1 MKIAIVTLLALALIF
16 LAFKLKKKAKQ
27 NNDQNLRF
35 TSLLF
40 LLKGIILLVV
50 GNTYVVLK
58 SKGLSSENMQN
69 LILISTVTIGLC
81 LLIIGLRFLLQSK
94 KTGFKLG
101 MAGGA
106 IWILVAIGG
115 LYGGLKVASK
125 MNSGWTK
132 ERQTAILNKANSV
145 KFRKLCYLNQV
156 MKKFPNPEDYNNMTE
171 AQETELN
178 KLTNENCLLCDAEFE
193 KKATNEVDGL
203 PDDF

>member
-1 MKIAIVTLLALALIF
+1 

-40 LLKGIILLVV
+40 LLKGIILLIV

-94 KTGFKLG
+94 KSGFKLG

-132 ERQTAILNKANSV
+132 ERQTAILNKANSL
-145 KFRKLCYLNQV
+145 KFRKLCYLDQV
-156 MKKFPNPEDYNNMTE
+156 MNKFPNPEDFNNMTE

-178 KLTNENCLLCDAEFE
+178 KLTEENCLLCDVEFE

>member
-1 MKIAIVTLLALALIF
+1 MKIAIITLLALALIF

-27 NNDQNLRF
+27 NNDQNLKF

-40 LLKGIILLVV
+40 LLKGIILIAV

-69 LILISTVTIGLC
+69 LILISTITLGLC
-81 LLIIGLRFLLQSK
+81 LLAIGLKFLLQSK
-94 KTGFKLG
+94 KSGFKLG

-106 IWILVAIGG
+106 IWILVALGG
-115 LYGGLKVASK
+115 IYGGLKIASK

-132 ERQTAILNKANSV
+132 ERKKDILDKANPV
-145 KFRKLCYLNQV
+145 KFRKLCYLEEV
-156 MKKFPNPEDYNNMTE
+156 MKMFPNPEDYNKMTDT
-171 AQETELN
+171 QQTKLN
-178 KLTNENCLLCDAEFE
+178 VSIEKNCLLCDPEFE
-193 KKATNEVDGL
+193 KKATKEVDGL

>member
-40 LLKGIILLVV
+40 LLKGIILLIV

-94 KTGFKLG
+94 KSGFKLG

-115 LYGGLKVASK
+115 LYGGFKVASK

-132 ERQTAILNKANSV
+132 ERQTAILNKANSL
-145 KFRKLCYLNQV
+145 KFRKLCYLDQV
-156 MKKFPNPEDYNNMTE
+156 MNKFPNPEDFNNMTE

-178 KLTNENCLLCDAEFE
+178 KLTEENCLLCDVEFE